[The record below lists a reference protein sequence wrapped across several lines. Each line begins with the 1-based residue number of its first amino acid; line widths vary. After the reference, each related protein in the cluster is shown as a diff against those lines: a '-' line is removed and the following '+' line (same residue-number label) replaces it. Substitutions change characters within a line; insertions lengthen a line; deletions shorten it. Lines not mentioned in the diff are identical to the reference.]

1 MDVGRFGEF
10 DDGPL
15 CRFGPGGDYVREWG
29 GGGKP
34 IVEGD
39 VGNRLF
45 KILAGIADMIGATVD
60 PGILADM
67 SVDGPG
73 DFGPVF
79 VSGVKEGSC
88 DGADGIRS
96 ERDAEAAGGAS
107 ADRRVSGQ
115 AMLFGDNGGGCGGG
129 RRKSN
134 HRIRAHRKSAKKRV
148 VSQVEGQGTLFE
160 VDGYGLSAA

>member
-10 DDGPL
+10 GDGPL

-29 GGGKP
+29 GGDKP
-34 IVEGD
+34 AVTGD
-39 VGNRLF
+39 GGNPLF

-67 SVDGPG
+67 SVDGPE

-96 ERDAEAAGGAS
+96 EGDAEAVGDTS

-115 AMLFGDNGGGCGGG
+115 TMLFGDDGGGGGGG

-134 HRIRAHRKSAKKRV
+134 HRIRAHRKPAKKRV
-148 VSQVEGQGTLFE
+148 ACEVEGQGTLFE
-160 VDGYGLSAA
+160 IDGIGQSAA